1 MGPAR
6 TYLLL
11 EKKSLRGGACKAQ
24 IGERPGLQVQ
34 RGLILFSASITMCW
48 SHVCLF
54 DPLGQ
59 PFEVGA
65 NVTFSQE
72 GNLQHRSAKSLL
84 YGYPAGKSQ
93 KPKVHWRRPCS
104 SRRNHRAALPGC
116 WPLPEPA

>member
-72 GNLQHRSAKSLL
+72 GNLQHRSITNFHSLCNISVYL
-84 YGYPAGKSQ
+84 GHSM
-93 KPKVHWRRPCS
+93 S
-104 SRRNHRAALPGC
+104 FLIEFLP
-116 WPLPEPA
+116 PFDM